1 MPPKKK
7 GRASAVAATPS
18 RDNDSMDIDTPAASE
33 TPTAAPPPKT
43 QGPAFDP
50 NDPWTEDELASLLKG
65 VIAWKPAGW
74 HKHFRMLAISEQM
87 RNHGFDPDVL
97 PHTRIP
103 GIWAKLRTFWDL
115 ERADEVDNSIDYI
128 TDENYDRRFK
138 DFELPWNQF
147 GDLILDRMKASDS
160 DAPTSPAQWNS
171 DAESA
176 KSEEE
181 DEEDTGSRRGRGR
194 DATTPA
200 TKKRKRGDTAA
211 SGRDARGS
219 TVDTEGETPGP
230 QSKSARSARSAKRA
244 ASKAG
249 KAKEESVDVDTA
261 DEEEEEEEDG
271 DEEDSSDGDEEDE
284 QTGTPAT
291 KPARGGGRGRGRGR
305 GYEGE
310 R

>member
-1 MPPKKK
+1 MN
-7 GRASAVAATPS
+7 SANKHT
-18 RDNDSMDIDTPAASE
+18 
-33 TPTAAPPPKT
+33 
-43 QGPAFDP
+43 
-50 NDPWTEDELASLLKG
+50 
-65 VIAWKPAGW
+65 GW

-128 TDENYDRRFK
+128 NDENYDRRFK

-147 GDLILDRMKASDS
+147 GDLIMDRMKASES

-176 KSEEE
+176 VEDEE

-194 DATTPA
+194 DTATPA
-200 TKKRKRGDTAA
+200 AKKRKRGEIAA
-211 SGRDARGS
+211 SGREARGS
-219 TVDTEGETPGP
+219 TVDTEGDTPGP

-261 DEEEEEEEDG
+261 EEEEDEDG
-271 DEEDSSDGDEEDE
+271 DEEEGSEDDEEEE
-284 QTGTPAT
+284 QAGTPAT
-291 KPARGGGRGRGRGR
+291 KSARGGGRGRGKGRASATRGR
-305 GYEGE
+305 GKNKG
-310 R
+310 RGG